1 MNDIHTTKQSFL
13 VAAASYFG
21 LPDTQVMQGSAV
33 ETAPGGTIDLVLRIS
48 LTPDDVMGI
57 AGRMKVMA
65 EMEQPEPGPAPAEMP
80 SRERMREE
88 YNALDKRARSEFGS
102 FARYVAWRGG
112 SDPFAVSEVPPHVY
126 LWHHEAT
133 LRQRAE
139 AIGRDAQG
147 RFAVAVDEL
156 TEDQRNASV
165 KAGLFVSDPVGAAE
179 QLRAGYV
186 ARTVAAHERL
196 NGSDGKPTSNAD
208 DFGGV
213 PG

>member
-1 MNDIHTTKQSFL
+1 MNDIFSTKQTFL

-21 LPDTQVMQGSAV
+21 LPDTQVMQGSTIEA
-33 ETAPGGTIDLVLRIS
+33 APGGTIDLVLRIS
-48 LTPDDVMGI
+48 LTPDDMTGI
-57 AGRMKVMA
+57 AGRMAALA
-65 EMEQPEPGPAPAEMP
+65 EMEQPEPVQAQVEMP

-112 SDPFAVSEVPPHVY
+112 PDPHAPAPVPPHVY

-133 LRQRAE
+133 SQQRAD

-147 RFAVAVDEL
+147 RFAVAVDDL
-156 TEDQRNASV
+156 TEDQQKAHMPEAVQARGQAS
-165 KAGLFVSDPVGAAE
+165 AD
-179 QLRAGYV
+179 QMRADYV
-186 ARTVAAHERL
+186 ERTVAVHERL